1 MSSESLRESLSA
13 LMDNEADELE
23 VRRILKASGDDS
35 SLRSDWARY
44 QAARALMHKEPWQK
58 TIDLSAGIA
67 AAIASDPTPTLVI
80 EPVVEKA
87 SRLWKGLGRLAVA
100 ASVTIAVLVGFN
112 MFQQD
117 GAAVDPM
124 VADQAPPISLPA
136 VMTAQPG
143 AVLAGYPQAD
153 NAVQEQSETPSQW
166 QEERAG
172 DYLREPASQEGG
184 QVKPQL
190 LPPARAA
197 SMEGR

>member
-44 QAARALMHKEPWQK
+44 QAARALMHKEPWQNNV
-58 TIDLSAGIA
+58 DLSAGIA
-67 AAIASDPTPTLVI
+67 AAIANDPIPTLTA

-87 SRLWKGLGRLAVA
+87 SRLWQNLGRLAVA
-100 ASVTIAVLVGFN
+100 ASVTVAVLVGFN

-117 GAAVDPM
+117 GAGVDPM
-124 VADQAPPISLPA
+124 VADQAPPVSLPA
-136 VMTAQPG
+136 TTAAQPG

-153 NAVQEQSETPSQW
+153 DAVQESQETPSQW
-166 QEERAG
+166 QEERIG
-172 DYLREPASQEGG
+172 NYLREHAGQEDG
-184 QVKPQL
+184 QVTPQL
-190 LPPARAA
+190 LPSARAA
-197 SMEGR
+197 SLEGQ